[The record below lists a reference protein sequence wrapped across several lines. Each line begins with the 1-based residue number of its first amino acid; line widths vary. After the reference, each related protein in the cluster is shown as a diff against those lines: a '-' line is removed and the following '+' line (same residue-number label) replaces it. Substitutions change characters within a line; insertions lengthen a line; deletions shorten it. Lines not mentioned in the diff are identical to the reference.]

1 MAIAEDV
8 FKREQD
14 PRFTE
19 WVFQDFFLLWLSH
32 LISVWQENIYF
43 FAVDLNFK
51 S

>member
-19 WVFQDFFLLWLSH
+19 WVFQDFFSILALP

-43 FAVDLNFK
+43 FAVNLNFK